1 MSTEYNLNDGRDVT
15 LVVEEKY
22 GHAVVTVRNK
32 FHFTKKIQFPT
43 ESVDDF
49 ISRVTSDAKHL
60 PDLDVSEW
68 VSSFLTAHQHN

>member
-1 MSTEYNLNDGRDVT
+1 MAEMLHR
-15 LVVEEKY
+15 EI
-22 GHAVVTVRNK
+22 VVTVRNN

-60 PDLDVSEW
+60 PDLDVSER